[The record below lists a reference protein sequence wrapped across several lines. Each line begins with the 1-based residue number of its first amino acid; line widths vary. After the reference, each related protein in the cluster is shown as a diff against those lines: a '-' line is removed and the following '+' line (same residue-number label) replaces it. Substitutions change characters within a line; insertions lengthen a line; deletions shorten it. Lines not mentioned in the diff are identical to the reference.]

1 MLALVFVLVIVLVVG
16 AVVVNVGVVALIFY
30 CFIVL
35 FQLSCSPPH

>member
-16 AVVVNVGVVALIFY
+16 AVVVIVGVVALFFHS
-30 CFIVL
+30 FIVL